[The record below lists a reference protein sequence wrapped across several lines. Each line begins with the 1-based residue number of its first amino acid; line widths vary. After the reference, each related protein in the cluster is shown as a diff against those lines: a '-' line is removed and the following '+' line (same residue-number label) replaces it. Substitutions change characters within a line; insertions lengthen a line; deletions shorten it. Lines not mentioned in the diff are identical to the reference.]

1 MPVQPLSMPVQR
13 AQAAT
18 YTLDTVVPLHSE
30 QAIEMALFPWR
41 GQGARH
47 TRAKFILVLSDL
59 VVLAVCFMVGLLPLW
74 LGDDA
79 TLQATLS
86 VQWTGHGQAWLALFA
101 SISLGMVAWMGAV
114 DGHYTA
120 ARRKPWSDE
129 LRQLLVVIAVAASA
143 NAVLNYLSNWPVS
156 RLWTGVSWALVFVLL
171 PLARYRVR
179 LQLLAKGLLT
189 QPYVLVGHPQDVAL
203 AAAALASEPLMG
215 YTPVAVVCPQP
226 LSVQTLEVAGRCLV
240 PMVLNDGAR
249 QYLAKPGGYQ
259 VVAVLPEHNGSW
271 LRTFAQELMLTRD
284 DITVVP
290 ALSGLPMLGMEAS
303 HFFSHEVLLL
313 RARNNL
319 QRRVPKMLKRA
330 LDVMGA
336 LSLMVVLSPLL
347 LYVAWQIWREDRG
360 PVLFTQDRVG
370 LGGQRF
376 KFIKFRSMVMNAD
389 AALERWKVAEPELY
403 AQYRANNFK
412 LQEDPRIT
420 RVGRWIRR
428 TSVDELPQL
437 INVLL
442 GDMSLVGPRPLLPR
456 ELPDYGKALAAY
468 GKARPGITGLW
479 QVSGR
484 SSTTFEHRI
493 AMDLWYVRNWSLWYD
508 IVILFRTVR
517 VVAHQEGAC

>member
-1 MPVQPLSMPVQR
+1 MPVHHFPTPASR
-13 AQAAT
+13 SQAA
-18 YTLDTVVPLHSE
+18 LPSSDTVVPLHGD
-30 QAIEMALFPWR
+30 QAIDLALLSWR
-41 GQGARH
+41 GQSALH
-47 TRAKFILVLSDL
+47 ARAKLLLILTDL
-59 VVLAVCFMVGLLPLW
+59 VVLGMCFFLGRLHLW
-74 LGDDA
+74 FGEQLAKPFSLDV
-79 TLQATLS
+79 L
-86 VQWTGHGQAWLALFA
+86 WNGQGQLWMALFT
-101 SISLGMVAWMGAV
+101 SISLGMVVWMGAV

-129 LRQLLVVIAVAASA
+129 LRQILIVVCVGASA
-143 NAVLNYLSNWPVS
+143 NVVLNYLSDWPVS
-156 RLWTGVSWALVFVLL
+156 RLWTGISWALVLVLL
-171 PLARYRVR
+171 PLVR
-179 LQLLAKGLLT
+179 FVVRRELLARKFLV
-189 QPYVLVGHPQDVAL
+189 QPYVLVGRPEDVAL
-203 AAAALASEPLMG
+203 AGAALASEPLMG
-215 YTPVAVVCPQP
+215 YIPVAVVCPQP
-226 LSVQTLEVAGRCLV
+226 QSKPVEVAGKLLM
-240 PMVLNDGAR
+240 PMAMTEGAR
-249 QYLAKPGGYQ
+249 QFLAKPGGYQ

-271 LRTFAQELMLTRD
+271 LRAFAQELMLTRD
-284 DITVVP
+284 DITIIP

-313 RARNNL
+313 RPRNNL
-319 QRRVPKMLKRA
+319 QRRIPKMIKRL
-330 LDVMGA
+330 LDIVGA
-336 LSLMVVLSPLL
+336 LVLMVVLSPLL
-347 LYVAWQIWREDRG
+347 LYVAWQIWRADRG

-370 LGGQRF
+370 LHGENF

-403 AQYRANNFK
+403 AKYCANNFK

-420 RVGRWIRR
+420 KVGRWIRR

-456 ELPDYGKALAAY
+456 ELRDYGKAIAAY

-484 SSTTFEHRI
+484 SASTFDHRI

-517 VVAHQEGAC
+517 VVAKQEGAC

>member
-1 MPVQPLSMPVQR
+1 MPVHTIPMPALR
-13 AQAAT
+13 SQAAPPA
-18 YTLDTVVPLHSE
+18 DTVAPLHSE
-30 QAIEMALFPWR
+30 QALDMALYPWR
-41 GQGARH
+41 GQSARH
-47 TRAKFILVLSDL
+47 AQAKLILVACDL
-59 VVLAVCFMVGLLPLW
+59 VVLGLCFFIGRLPLW
-74 LGDDA
+74 FGDHPAKQISLDV
-79 TLQATLS
+79 LWS
-86 VQWTGHGQAWLALFA
+86 GQGQLWMALFT
-101 SISLGMVAWMGAV
+101 SISLGLVAWMGAV

-129 LRQLLVVIAVAASA
+129 LRQILIVISVGASA
-143 NAVLNYLSNWPVS
+143 NAVLNYLSDWPVS
-156 RLWTGVSWALVFVLL
+156 RLWTGISWALVLVLL
-171 PLARYRVR
+171 PSARFVLRRY
-179 LQLLAKGLLT
+179 LLAQGFLA
-189 QPYVLVGHPQDVAL
+189 QPYVLVGQPEDVAL

-215 YTPVAVVCPQP
+215 YTPVAVICPQP
-226 LSVQTLEVAGRCLV
+226 MSASVVVGGVTLQ
-240 PMVLNDGAR
+240 PMALNEGAR
-249 QYLAKPGGYQ
+249 QFLAQPGGYQ

-271 LRTFAQELMLTRD
+271 LRVFAQELMLTRD
-284 DITVVP
+284 DITMIP

-313 RARNNL
+313 RPRNNL
-319 QRRVPKMLKRA
+319 QRRVPKMIKRL
-330 LDVMGA
+330 LDIVGA
-336 LSLMVVLSPLL
+336 LVLIVALSPLL
-347 LYVAWQIWREDRG
+347 IYVAWQIWRADRG
-360 PVLFTQDRVG
+360 PVLFTQNRVG
-370 LGGQRF
+370 LHGENF

-403 AQYRANNFK
+403 AKYCANNFK

-420 RVGRWIRR
+420 KVGRWIRR

-456 ELPDYGKALAAY
+456 ELPDYGKAIAAY

-484 SSTTFEHRI
+484 SASTFDHRI

-517 VVAHQEGAC
+517 VVAKQEGAC

>member
-1 MPVQPLSMPVQR
+1 MPVQPYPMPTQR
-13 AQAAT
+13 SQAA
-18 YTLDTVVPLHSE
+18 LPPSDTVEPLHSD
-30 QAIEMALFPWR
+30 QAIGMALFYWR
-41 GQGARH
+41 GQAARH
-47 TRAKFILVLSDL
+47 ASAKLILVVCDL
-59 VVLAVCFMVGLLPLW
+59 VVLGVCFVLGRLPLW
-74 LGDDA
+74 FGENSA
-79 TLQATLS
+79 TEISLDVLLS
-86 VQWTGHGQAWLALFA
+86 GQGQVWMALFT

-129 LRQLLVVIAVAASA
+129 LRQILIVVAVGASA
-143 NAVLNYLSNWPVS
+143 NVLLNYMSNWPTS
-156 RLWTGVSWALVFVLL
+156 RLSTAFSWALVLVLV
-171 PLARYRVR
+171 PLVR
-179 LQLLAKGLLT
+179 FMVRRHLLAKGLLT
-189 QPYVLVGHPQDVAL
+189 QPYVLVGHPEDVSL

-215 YTPVAVVCPQP
+215 YTPVAVLCPNLLPQKIK
-226 LSVQTLEVAGRCLV
+226 LAGVELETITLDDNVRKF
-240 PMVLNDGAR
+240 
-249 QYLAKPGGYQ
+249 LAKPGGYQ
-259 VVAVLPEHNGSW
+259 VVIVLPEHNGSW
-271 LRTFAQELMLTRD
+271 LRALTQELMLTRD
-284 DITVVP
+284 DITMIP

-319 QRRVPKMLKRA
+319 QRRFPKMFKRL
-330 LDVMGA
+330 LDIVGA
-336 LSLMVVLSPLL
+336 LVLMVVLSPLL
-347 LYVAWQIWREDRG
+347 LYVAWQIWRADRG

-370 LGGQRF
+370 LHGERF

-403 AQYRANNFK
+403 AKYCANNFK

-420 RVGRWIRR
+420 EVGSWIRR

-442 GDMSLVGPRPLLPR
+442 GNMSLVGPRPLLPR
-456 ELPDYGKALAAY
+456 ELPEYGKAIAAY

-484 SSTTFEHRI
+484 SASTFEHRI

-508 IVILFRTVR
+508 VVILFRTVR
-517 VVAHQEGAC
+517 VVARQEGAC

>member
-1 MPVQPLSMPVQR
+1 MPVQR
-13 AQAAT
+13 AQTAVLAS
-18 YTLDTVVPLHSE
+18 DTSVALHSD
-30 QAIEMALFPWR
+30 QALELALFPWR
-41 GQGARH
+41 GQASCH
-47 TRAKFILVLSDL
+47 ARAKLILACTDVLVLGL
-59 VVLAVCFMVGLLPLW
+59 CFLMGHLPLW
-74 LGDDA
+74 LGQEA
-79 TLQATLS
+79 SFLEMLHLWW
-86 VQWTGHGQAWLALFA
+86 VGHGHLWVSLLIG
-101 SISLGMVAWMGAV
+101 ISAGMVVWMGAV
-114 DGHYTA
+114 CGHYSA
-120 ARRKPWSDE
+120 ARRMPWFDE
-129 LRQLLVVIAVAASA
+129 LRQLLSVIAVAAMV
-143 NAVLNYLSNWPVS
+143 NAVLNYIGDWPVA
-156 RLWTGVSWALVFVLL
+156 RVWTAVSWAMVLVLL
-171 PLARYRVR
+171 PWVRYSVR
-179 LQLLAKGLLT
+179 RKLLQQGLLT
-189 QPYVLVGHPQDVAL
+189 QPYVLVGRPQDVAL

-215 YTPVAVVCPQP
+215 YTPVAVICPQP
-226 LSVQTLEVAGRCLV
+226 LPVHTIEVAGHNLV
-240 PMVLNDGAR
+240 PMVLNDEAR

-259 VVAVLPEHNGSW
+259 VVAVLPEHNSSW
-271 LRTFAQELMLTRD
+271 LRAFAQELMLTRD
-284 DITVVP
+284 DITIVP
-290 ALSGLPMLGMEAS
+290 ALSGLPMLGMETS

-319 QRRVPKMLKRA
+319 QRRIPKMFKRA
-330 LDVMGA
+330 LDVLGA
-336 LSLMVVLSPLL
+336 LVLIAVLSPLL
-347 LYVAWQIWREDRG
+347 LYVAWHIWREDRG

-370 LGGQRF
+370 LGGQHF
-376 KFIKFRSMVMNAD
+376 KFIKFRSMVMDAD

-403 AQYRANNFK
+403 EQYRANNFK

-484 SSTTFEHRI
+484 SSSTFDHRI

-517 VVAHQEGAC
+517 VVMHQEGAC

>member
-1 MPVQPLSMPVQR
+1 MPARR
-13 AQAAT
+13 AQAVVQP
-18 YTLDTVVPLHSE
+18 LDTVVPLHSD
-30 QAIEMALFPWR
+30 QALELALFPWR
-41 GQGARH
+41 GQASRH
-47 TRAKFILVLSDL
+47 ARAKLILACTDLLVLSL
-59 VVLAVCFMVGLLPLW
+59 CFLIGHLPLW
-74 LGDDA
+74 LGKEAGFLDM
-79 TLQATLS
+79 LNLWW
-86 VQWTGHGQAWLALFA
+86 VGHGHLW
-101 SISLGMVAWMGAV
+101 ISMLMVISAGMVVWMGAV
-114 DGHYTA
+114 HGHYSA
-120 ARRKPWSDE
+120 ARRMPWFDE
-129 LRQLLVVIAVAASA
+129 LRQLLTVIAVAAMA
-143 NAVLNYLSNWPVS
+143 NAVLNYIGNWPVS
-156 RLWTGVSWALVFVLL
+156 RLWTGVSWALVLVLL
-171 PLARYRVR
+171 PWVRYSVR
-179 LQLLAKGLLT
+179 SKLLHKGLLT
-189 QPYVLVGHPQDVAL
+189 QPYVLVGNPQDVAL

-226 LSVQTLEVAGRCLV
+226 LPLQTLEVAGHSLV
-240 PMVLNDGAR
+240 PMTLNDGAR
-249 QYLAKPGGYQ
+249 QYLAKPGCYQ
-259 VVAVLPEHNGSW
+259 VVAVLPEHNSSW
-271 LRTFAQELMLTRD
+271 LRAFAQELMLTRD
-284 DITVVP
+284 DITIVP

-319 QRRVPKMLKRA
+319 QRRIPKMFKRA
-330 LDVMGA
+330 LDVLGA
-336 LSLMVVLSPLL
+336 LVLIAVLSPLL

-389 AALERWKVAEPELY
+389 EALERWKVAEPELY

-456 ELPDYGKALAAY
+456 ELPDYGKAIAAY

-484 SSTTFEHRI
+484 SSTTFDHRI